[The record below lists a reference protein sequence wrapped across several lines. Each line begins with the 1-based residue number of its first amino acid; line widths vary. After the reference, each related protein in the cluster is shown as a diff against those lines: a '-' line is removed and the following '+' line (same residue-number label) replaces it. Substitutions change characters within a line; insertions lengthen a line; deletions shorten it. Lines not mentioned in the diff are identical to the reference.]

1 MSKCVFH
8 CKLYNDLLIF
18 TPKNCI
24 KVFYSKITL
33 NVPLYVSQLFTVYSK
48 ETFCYP
54 VFHSQIFT
62 VKITIIVL
70 QWGKTQVGH
79 GILNK

>member
-1 MSKCVFH
+1 MKKQLFKKIKCEVSHRELWECQFTFFFH

-48 ETFCYP
+48 ETFC
-54 VFHSQIFT
+54 
-62 VKITIIVL
+62 
-70 QWGKTQVGH
+70 
-79 GILNK
+79 